1 MVAQCESLQH
11 SNATASYNHHSSSA
25 DTAQLV
31 SSMFQFFIALTYEKR
46 SNVATVL
53 SLSEVVHLAEVLAAG
68 GVDVESVVVPALA
81 PLIIDIYVKR
91 GVRYRPALRLSVLNS
106 PLEHLSDLNEQ
117 LARELE

>member
-1 MVAQCESLQH
+1 
-11 SNATASYNHHSSSA
+11 
-25 DTAQLV
+25 
-31 SSMFQFFIALTYEKR
+31 MFQFFIALTYEKR